1 MPSANQ
7 SAFIWSHSIQGIG
20 RYLSSLA
27 PLFRARRIWPGLF
40 AFVSIVS
47 IACGAGGD
55 ETLEQ
60 WFQVGDSPRLV
71 VGADNGSVLV
81 ETGLEGTISVLS
93 VVSNK
98 DIVDFKATA
107 DGDVV
112 TVRSVTSISGSLIG
126 GRAEGV
132 VDLTITVPPDTVIEI
147 GTTVGPITVKD
158 VRAGGTITNGT
169 GSIELRGVSGEYSG
183 GVGAGDIR
191 IVDGDGTFRFT
202 TGVGSI
208 MFDGVMVS
216 GGSNEFE
223 TGSGDVTVTFS
234 EGVGVGIDATTSTG
248 TISNELTLVD
258 ELFETSSVGAHI
270 SGTLRDG
277 GADLLIAVGAGSLE
291 FGERVN

>member
-7 SAFIWSHSIQGIG
+7 DAPIWSPTVQGIR
-20 RYLSSLA
+20 RYLGSL
-27 PLFRARRIWPGLF
+27 PSLFRARPVWSGLL
-40 AFVSIVS
+40 AFVSVLL

-60 WFQVGDSPRLV
+60 SFQVGDSPRLV

-81 ETGLEGTISVLS
+81 ETGPDGTISVLS

-98 DIVDFKATA
+98 DDVDLGVTA
-107 DGDVV
+107 DDDVV
-112 TVRSVTSISGSLIG
+112 TVRSVTTFSGSLIG
-126 GRAEGV
+126 DHAEGA

-147 GTTVGPITVKD
+147 GTAVGPITVKD
-158 VRAGGTITNGT
+158 VRAGGTITDGA
-169 GSIELRGVSGEYSG
+169 GSIEMRGVSGDYSG

-191 IVDGDGTFRFT
+191 IVDGNGSFRFT

-223 TGSGDVTVTFS
+223 TGVGDVTVTFS
-234 EGVGVGIDATTSTG
+234 EGVGVEIDATTSTG
-248 TISNELTLVD
+248 TISNELTLTD
-258 ELFETSSVGAHI
+258 ELLGTSSVGAYI
-270 SGTLRDG
+270 SGTFGDG
-277 GADLLIAVGAGSLE
+277 GADLLIAVGVGSLE
-291 FGERVN
+291 FSEKAN